1 MMSQMVVRNIPDDV
15 MARFKKSAKAL
26 GKTTEAYARQV
37 IEENAGA
44 SREEIIKEI
53 DAIRAKTVP
62 VDLQTTLK
70 IMEEVRS
77 ERDARPNLA
86 EIDDN

>member
-1 MMSQMVVRNIPDDV
+1 MIVRNIPDDV
-15 MARFKKSAKAL
+15 MERFKKAAKAH
-26 GKTTEAYARQV
+26 GKSAEAFARK
-37 IEENAGA
+37 IIAENASA
-44 SREEIIKEI
+44 SREEIIRDI
-53 DAIRAKTVP
+53 DAIRAKTKP

-86 EIDDN
+86 SVDDN